1 MIAVLLGS
9 SRRDIM
15 FGLPDNQIGLALG
28 QQLKMQIHIIA
39 YPPPVVEWR
48 FRSADNSTTAIVSSN
63 CYQTNMFKHTVC
75 FEKDNVT
82 EEDLGQYSI
91 IVYNGLGNNFSYLF
105 KVEPQ
110 GKNRGLKRYY

>member
-1 MIAVLLGS
+1 
-9 SRRDIM
+9 M
-15 FGLPDNQIGLALG
+15 FGLPANKIGLSLG
-28 QQLKMQIHIIA
+28 QHLKMQIHIIA
-39 YPPPVVEWR
+39 YPPPVVEWQ
-48 FRSADNSTTAIVSSN
+48 FRSTDNSIKSLSSN

-105 KVEPQ
+105 NIEPQ